1 MDQQQQQQIAAILG
15 AAESGP
21 FESLIGQLMSA
32 SNEQRAQAESLFNLC
47 RDLHPDALVIKLA
60 SVLHSSPS
68 PDLRAMSAVL
78 LRKLLTHR
86 GGGDSDAPLWPRLS
100 PASQSSLK
108 SLLLSVLHREPDRS
122 IAKKVADTVSALAVS
137 LLPDAAWPD
146 LLPFL
151 FHAVSAPDTT
161 PRLQE
166 SALLVF
172 AQIAYVLADD
182 ASFVGPHLPTLHS
195 LLLSALSH
203 PSSPDVRV
211 AALSAAVNLV
221 TSLESAADRNR
232 LADLLPAMMRT
243 LTESLN
249 SGQEAAAQEALELLV
264 ELAGAEPR
272 FLRRQLAD
280 VVGAMLQISEADG
293 LEEGTRH
300 LAIEFVIT
308 LAEARERAPGM
319 MRKLPQFVSR
329 LFAVLMK
336 MLLDIEDDP
345 AWHSAEVQDEDAGE
359 TSNYGVAQE
368 CLDRLA
374 IAVGGNTIVP
384 VASELLPAYLAAPE
398 WQKHH
403 AALITLAQIA
413 EGCSKVMLKNLEQVL
428 TMVLSSFQDPHPRV
442 RWAAINAIGQ
452 LSTDLGPD
460 LQVQYHQRVLPALAS
475 AMDDFQN
482 PRVQAHAASAVLNFC
497 ENCTPDILTPYL
509 DGIVGKLL
517 VLLQNGK
524 QMVQEGA
531 LTALASVAD
540 SSQEHFQKYY
550 DAVMPYLKVILMNAT
565 NKSNRMLRAKS
576 MECISLV
583 GMAVGKEKFRDDAKQ
598 VMEVLM
604 ALQGSQMETDDPTT
618 SYMLQAWARLCK
630 CLGQDFLPYMSVVM
644 PPLLQSA
651 QLKPD
656 VTITS
661 ADSDDEIEDS
671 DDESVETI
679 TLGDKRIGIRTSVLE
694 EKATA
699 CNMLCCYVDELKE
712 GFYPWIDQVAPTL
725 VPLLKFYFHE
735 EVRKAAVA
743 AMPELLRSA
752 KLAVEKGQAQGR
764 DETYVKQLVDYIIPS
779 LVEAL
784 QKEPETEICASM
796 LDSLNECMQL
806 AGLLLSENQVRSIV
820 DQIKHVITASAAR
833 KKERA
838 ERTKAEDFDAEEEEM
853 LKEENEQEEEVFD
866 QVGDCLATLIKT
878 FKASFL
884 PFFDELSL
892 YITPM
897 LGKDKT
903 AEERR
908 IAICIFDDVAEQC
921 QEAALKYYDT
931 YLPFL
936 LEACNDENADVR
948 QAAVYG
954 VGVCAEFGGSVFRPL
969 VGEALSRLNNV
980 IRHPDAMHS
989 ENVMAYDN
997 AVSALG
1003 KICQFHRDGIDAAK
1017 VFPAWL
1023 GCLPIKNDLIEAKI
1037 VHEQLCSMIERSD
1050 RELLGPNNQHIPKI
1064 VSVFAEVLCAGK
1076 DLATEQTISR
1086 MINLLKQIQQTLPPA
1101 VLASTCHVDCNDLAR
1116 SVDGFVNVH
1125 SVSESESESEAWA
1138 IPLFLESSM
1147 DSQAKLAVVVKVMG
1161 RTGSRGQVTQVRVK
1175 FLDDQNRL
1183 IMRNVKGPVWFQAT
1197 DLVYVYVAF
1206 S

>member
-1 MDQQQQQQIAAILG
+1 MDHQQQQQLAAILG
-15 AAESGP
+15 ADPAP
-21 FESLIGQLMSA
+21 FEALIARLMSSA
-32 SNEQRAQAESLFNLC
+32 NDQRSQAESLFHLC
-47 RDLHPDALVIKLA
+47 RDLHPDALAAKLA
-60 SVLHSSPS
+60 TLLHSSPH
-68 PDLRAMSAVL
+68 LEIRAMSAIL
-78 LRKLLTHR
+78 LRKLLTR
-86 GGGDSDAPLWPRLS
+86 DSSPSPAAGDSSSPSYLWPRLS
-100 PASQSSLK
+100 PASQASLK
-108 SLLLSVLHREPDRS
+108 SLLLASVQREDVKS
-122 IAKKVADTVSALAVS
+122 IAKKLCDTVSELAAG
-137 LLPDAAWPD
+137 LLPDDAWPE
-146 LLPFL
+146 LLPFM
-151 FHAVSAPDTT
+151 FQSVTSDN

-166 SALLVF
+166 SALLIF
-172 AQIAYVLADD
+172 SQLAQYIGDTLL
-182 ASFVGPHLPTLHS
+182 PHLPTLHS
-195 LLLSALSH
+195 VLLSSLSH
-203 PSSPDVRV
+203 PTSADVRI
-211 AALSAAVNLV
+211 AALGAAINLV
-221 TSLESAADRNR
+221 QCLPSAADRDR
-232 LADLLPAMMRT
+232 FGDLLPAMMRT

-249 SGQEAAAQEALELLV
+249 SGKEATAQEALELLI
-264 ELAGAEPR
+264 ELAGSEPR
-272 FLRRQLAD
+272 FLRRQLPD
-280 VVGAMLQISEADG
+280 VVGAMLQIAEADR

-300 LAIEFVIT
+300 LAVEFVIT

-319 MRKLPQFVSR
+319 MRRLPQFIGR

-336 MLLDIEDDP
+336 MLLDIEDEP
-345 AWHSAEVQDEDAGE
+345 AWHSAEAEDEDAGE
-359 TSNYGVAQE
+359 TSNYSVAQE
-368 CLDRLA
+368 CLDRLS
-374 IAVGGNTIVP
+374 IALGGNTILP

-413 EGCSKVMLKNLEQVL
+413 EGCSKVMIKNLEQVVN
-428 TMVLSSFQDPHPRV
+428 MVLNSFQDLHPRV

-482 PRVQAHAASAVLNFC
+482 PRVQAHAASAVLNFS
-497 ENCTPDILTPYL
+497 ENCTPDILSPYL
-509 DGIVGKLL
+509 DGIVSKLL

-540 SSQEHFQKYY
+540 SSQEQFQKYY
-550 DAVMPYLKVILMNAT
+550 DVVMPYLKAILMNAT
-565 NKSNRMLRAKS
+565 DKSKRMLRAKS

-583 GMAVGKEKFRDDAKQ
+583 GMAVGKEKFRDDARQ

-604 ALQGSQMETDDPTT
+604 TLQGSQMETDDPIT

-661 ADSDDEIEDS
+661 VDSDEDIEES
-671 DDESVETI
+671 DDESIETI

-699 CNMLCCYVDELKE
+699 CNMLCCYADELKE

-735 EVRKAAVA
+735 EVRKAAVS
-743 AMPELLRSA
+743 AMPELLRAA
-752 KLAVEKGQAQGR
+752 KLAVEKGLTQGR
-764 DETYVKQLVDYIIPS
+764 NESYVKQLSDYIIPS
-779 LVEAL
+779 LIEAL
-784 QKEPETEICASM
+784 HKEPETEICACM
-796 LDSLNECMQL
+796 LDSLNECLQL
-806 AGLLLSENQVRSIV
+806 SGPLLDEGQVRSIV
-820 DQIKHVITASAAR
+820 DEIKHVVTTSTTR
-833 KKERA
+833 KRERA
-838 ERTKAEDFDAEEEEM
+838 ERTRAEDFDAEEGEL

-866 QVGDCLATLIKT
+866 QVGDCLGTLIKT

-884 PFFDELSL
+884 PFFDELAM

-921 QEAALKYYDT
+921 REAALRYYDT

-936 LEACNDENADVR
+936 LEACNDGNADVR

-980 IRHPDAMHS
+980 IRHSNALDS
-989 ENVMAYDN
+989 DNVMAYDN

-1003 KICQFHRDGIDAAK
+1003 KICQFHRDGIDAAQ
-1017 VFPAWL
+1017 VVPAWL
-1023 GCLPIKNDLIEAKI
+1023 NCLPIKGDLIEAKV
-1037 VHEQLCSMIERSD
+1037 VHEQLCSMVERSD
-1050 RELLGPNNQHIPKI
+1050 RELLGPNNQYLPKI
-1064 VSVFAEVLCAGK
+1064 ISVFAEVLCAGR
-1076 DLATEQTISR
+1076 DLATEQTAGR
-1086 MINLLKQIQQTLPPA
+1086 MINLLRQLQQTLPPS
-1101 VLASTCHVDCNDLAR
+1101 VLASTWSSLQPQQQLALQ
-1116 SVDGFVNVH
+1116 SV
-1125 SVSESESESEAWA
+1125 
-1138 IPLFLESSM
+1138 LSS
-1147 DSQAKLAVVVKVMG
+1147 
-1161 RTGSRGQVTQVRVK
+1161 
-1175 FLDDQNRL
+1175 
-1183 IMRNVKGPVWFQAT
+1183 
-1197 DLVYVYVAF
+1197 
-1206 S
+1206 

>member
-1 MDQQQQQQIAAILG
+1 
-15 AAESGP
+15 
-21 FESLIGQLMSA
+21 MSA
-32 SNEQRAQAESLFNLC
+32 SNEQRSHAESLFNLC
-47 RDLHPDALVIKLA
+47 RDLHPDALALKLA
-60 SVLHSSPS
+60 SVLHSSPAL
-68 PDLRAMSAVL
+68 DFRAMSAVL

-86 GGGDSDAPLWPRLS
+86 DSDAPFWPRLS
-100 PASQSSLK
+100 PSSQTSLK
-108 SLLLSVLHREPDRS
+108 SLLLAVLHQEPDRS
-122 IAKKVADTVSALAVS
+122 TAKKVADTISALAVS
-137 LLPDAAWPD
+137 LLPESAWPD

-151 FHAVSAPDTT
+151 FHAVSASDAS

-166 SALLVF
+166 SALLIF
-172 AQIAYVLADD
+172 SQIAYVLADD
-182 ASFVGPHLPTLHS
+182 ASFIGPHLTTLHS
-195 LLLSALSH
+195 LLLAALSH
-203 PSSPDVRV
+203 PSAPDVRV

-221 TSLESAADRNR
+221 TSLESTADRNR
-232 LADLLPAMMRT
+232 LAELLPAMMRT

-249 SGQEAAAQEALELLV
+249 SGHEAAAQEALELLV

-272 FLRRQLAD
+272 FLRRQIGD
-280 VVGAMLQISEADG
+280 VVGAMMQIAEADG

-319 MRKLPQFVSR
+319 MRKLPQFLSR

-336 MLLDIEDDP
+336 MLLDLEDDP
-345 AWHSAEVQDEDAGE
+345 AWHTAEVQDEDAGE

-403 AALITLAQIA
+403 AALVALAQIA
-413 EGCSKVMLKNLEQVL
+413 EGCSKVMLKNLEQVV

-460 LQVQYHQRVLPALAS
+460 LQLQYHQRVLPALAS

-482 PRVQAHAASAVLNFC
+482 PRCHSAVCGLGWWPETDLASPKGLISRSLAHEAHASSAVLNFC

-517 VLLQNGK
+517 VLLQNGN

-540 SSQEHFQKYY
+540 SSQEQFQKYY

-630 CLGQDFLPYMSVVM
+630 CLGQDFLPYMNVVM

-661 ADSDDEIEDS
+661 AGSDDDIEDS

-699 CNMLCCYVDELKE
+699 CNMLCCYADELKE

-764 DETYVKQLVDYIIPS
+764 DESYVKQLSDYIIPA

-806 AGLLLSENQVRSIV
+806 SGSLLSEDQVKSIV
-820 DQIKHVITASAAR
+820 DQIKHVITASASR

-838 ERTKAEDFDAEEEEM
+838 ERTKAEDFDAEEEEI

-866 QVGDCLATLIKT
+866 QIGDCLGTLIKT

-903 AEERR
+903 PEERR
-908 IAICIFDDVAEQC
+908 IAICIFVDVAEQC
-921 QEAALKYYDT
+921 QEAALRHD
-931 YLPFL
+931 FHSIFS
-936 LEACNDENADVR
+936 CNDDNADVR

-969 VGEALSRLNNV
+969 VGEALSSLNNV
-980 IRHPDAMHS
+980 IGHPDALQS
-989 ENVMAYDN
+989 DNVMAYDN

-1017 VFPAWL
+1017 VVPAWL

-1037 VHEQLCSMIERSD
+1037 VHEQLCSMVERSD
-1050 RELLGPNNQHIPKI
+1050 RDLLGPNNQQIPKL
-1064 VSVFAEVLCAGK
+1064 VAVFAEVLCGGK
-1076 DLATEQTISR
+1076 DLASEQTVSRIIS
-1086 MINLLKQIQQTLPPA
+1086 LLRQIQQTLPPA
-1101 VLASTCHVDCNDLAR
+1101 VLASTWSTLQPQQQLALQ
-1116 SVDGFVNVH
+1116 SV
-1125 SVSESESESEAWA
+1125 
-1138 IPLFLESSM
+1138 LSS
-1147 DSQAKLAVVVKVMG
+1147 
-1161 RTGSRGQVTQVRVK
+1161 
-1175 FLDDQNRL
+1175 
-1183 IMRNVKGPVWFQAT
+1183 
-1197 DLVYVYVAF
+1197 
-1206 S
+1206 